1 MSNKQIAAILLIFFA
16 FSAAHAVDIFSKEP
30 LSDIE
35 PPWNAQDH
43 SSPPGDL
50 FDPHLLENPL
60 PTNTWWLNL
69 GLGTGSNRVNVLPY
83 QIMAKDDGFHI
94 CYPNNVIDV
103 NYVASTFLDNL
114 VFSSASGLGSKQV
127 IDWDELS
134 VTIK

>member
-1 MSNKQIAAILLIFFA
+1 
-16 FSAAHAVDIFSKEP
+16 
-30 LSDIE
+30 
-35 PPWNAQDH
+35 
-43 SSPPGDL
+43 
-50 FDPHLLENPL
+50 
-60 PTNTWWLNL
+60 
-69 GLGTGSNRVNVLPY
+69 
-83 QIMAKDDGFHI
+83 MAKDDGFHI